1 MAHCARRSCRRWRPD
16 FLVRQAR
23 LGLVFDGDWF
33 CSTKCLQIETQ
44 CVLHEVR
51 THDTWI
57 QPPTPPVGRLLV
69 QRQAITPDLLNA
81 ALEGQRRSGR
91 RIGAELVAMGALPAA
106 DVLSALAAQAGVGC
120 LLSLDS
126 GRVSHGPGGFSPDAV
141 RVLRV
146 VPFEA
151 SEREQRLAVACT
163 SPLPRAAL
171 AALRE
176 MTGARIEPFL
186 VPDALHERLI
196 EAYGRDVSSSRGS
209 RPLRTIPDAATSIAR
224 AAERGVARRMHQVR
238 CESYVWVRLE
248 GEHHAEDLMVTLE
261 PQRED
266 TSWQAVP
273 TRH

>member
-1 MAHCARRSCRRWRPD
+1 VRR
-16 FLVRQAR
+16 AR
-23 LGLVFDGDWF
+23 LGLVFDGGWF

-51 THDTWI
+51 TRDTWL
-57 QPPTPPVGRLLV
+57 QPPAPPVGRLLV
-69 QRQAITPDLLNA
+69 QRQAVSPDLLNV

-91 RIGAELVAMGALPAA
+91 RIGAELVAMGAVPAA
-106 DVLSALAAQAGVGC
+106 EVLSALAAQAGVGC
-120 LLSLDS
+120 LLSLDPEH
-126 GRVSHGPGGFSPDAV
+126 VSWGPGALSPDAV

-151 SEREQRLAVACT
+151 NSTVQRIAVACA

-186 VPDALHERLI
+186 VPDGLLERLI
-196 EAYGRDVSSSRGS
+196 EAYGRATHPSRGV
-209 RPLRTIPDAATSIAR
+209 RALRTIPDAATSIAR

-238 CESYVWVRLE
+238 CDSYVWVRLE
-248 GEHHAEDLMVTLE
+248 GDQHAEDLMVSLE

-266 TSWQAVP
+266 VSWQAAP